1 MTDDTYG
8 LDKGTDGN
16 TISKS
21 VAEYSKHVGSGPE
34 KERGSVGK
42 ACQPQHFQMHE
53 PVVVHSL
60 VAADTALGCDEV
72 GLKGKRQG
80 EQLPSRA
87 EGSKRFRKPG

>member
-21 VAEYSKHVGSGPE
+21 VAEYSNNVGSGFE
-34 KERGSVGK
+34 QKKNSVGK
-42 ACQPQHFQMHE
+42 ACQTQHFQMHK
-53 PVVVHSL
+53 PIFVHRL

-87 EGSKRFRKPG
+87 EGSKRLRKPG